1 MLLVVVV
8 WLEAMVEVDC
18 LDAAVIVSAVCI
30 ELLDTKV
37 EVEVEVEVE
46 VVVEV
51 EVQVEEAEDMTVPD
65 PRSRMR
71 VEFLQHELSDP
82 QQKWPDPKLEQ
93 DDIQLSSCLPM

>member
-8 WLEAMVEVDC
+8 WPEAMVEVDC

-30 ELLDTKV
+30 ELLDTK
-37 EVEVEVEVE
+37 VEVEVE